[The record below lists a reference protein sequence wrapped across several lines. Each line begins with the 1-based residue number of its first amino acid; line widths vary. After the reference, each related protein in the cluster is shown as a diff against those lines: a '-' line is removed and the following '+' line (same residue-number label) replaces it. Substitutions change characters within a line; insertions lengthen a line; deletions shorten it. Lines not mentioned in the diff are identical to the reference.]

1 MKMNYEKITILAIGG
16 HVGDMELTAGG
27 ILATHALKGDNI
39 VTLALTAGEK
49 GAPENMNLADYR
61 RQKVTEAE
69 TFAKMLGGKAIVLDY
84 PDGELPDN
92 DKVRFEVCDVIR
104 EVKPNVII
112 THFKNSMHK
121 DHMTT
126 NKIVIDARFYASNEF
141 FLRKS
146 SKFFASKLYFA
157 ENWEDAVDFKPYVYV
172 DITPGFELWKKAVA
186 THWFVTGSK
195 SFPYLE
201 YYTHLSRVR
210 GIESGTGHAE
220 CFSVPE
226 ETMKLIKDHL

>member
-1 MKMNYEKITILAIGG
+1 MNEQKITILAIGG

-49 GAPENMNLADYR
+49 GAPKNMNLVDYR

-69 TFAKMLGGKAIVLDY
+69 TFAKMLGGRAIVFDY

-92 DKVRFEVCDVIR
+92 EQVQFKVCDVIR
-104 EVKPNVII
+104 EVRPNVII

-121 DHMTT
+121 DHMAT
-126 NKIVIDARFYASNEF
+126 NKIVNNARFYAGNEF
-141 FLRKS
+141 FVRKS
-146 SKFFASKLYFA
+146 PSYFASKLYFA
-157 ENWEDAVDFKPYVYV
+157 ENWEDAVDFKPYIYV
-172 DITPGFELWKKAVA
+172 DISKGFELWQKAVA
-186 THWFVTGSK
+186 SHWFVTGSK

-210 GIESGTGHAE
+210 GIEARTGRAE
-220 CFSVPE
+220 CFSIPE
-226 ETMKLIKDHL
+226 ENMKLIKEHL

>member
-1 MKMNYEKITILAIGG
+1 MKEQKITILAIGG

-27 ILATHALKGDNI
+27 ILATHALRGDNI

-49 GAPENMNLADYR
+49 GAPENMDLSDYR
-61 RQKVTEAE
+61 KQKVTEAE
-69 TFAKMLGGKAIVLDY
+69 TFAKMLGGRAIVFDY

-92 DKVRFEVCDVIR
+92 DEVRFEVCDVIR
-104 EVKPNVII
+104 QVKPNVII

-121 DHMTT
+121 DHMNS

-141 FLRKS
+141 FIRKS
-146 SKFFASKLYFA
+146 PRFFASKLYFA

-172 DITPGFELWKKAVA
+172 DISKGFELWQKAVA

-210 GIESGTGHAE
+210 GIEARKDRAE

-226 ETMKLIKDHL
+226 ETMKLIKDNL